1 VDFHLVRPILP
12 RLFLQGR
19 GDCTKILNLERKSRS
34 TQHCAGSGDHL
45 KCSIGWSIEQAGPTI
60 VIEFRSGSGLI
71 KVSREKS
78 NQRQKEGKVE
88 MQAYLPILIVFIFV
102 LGFAVT
108 NILLSHLIGRRRDTR
123 AKLMPYECGMD
134 PVGSAHQRFS
144 VKFYLVAM
152 LFILFDIE
160 AIFLVPWAVVFRS
173 LIERL
178 SRPFVFFEMMA
189 FIAVLF
195 VGYIYVWKKGLFEWN
210 RG

>member
-1 VDFHLVRPILP
+1 M
-12 RLFLQGR
+12 
-19 GDCTKILNLERKSRS
+19 
-34 TQHCAGSGDHL
+34 
-45 KCSIGWSIEQAGPTI
+45 
-60 VIEFRSGSGLI
+60 
-71 KVSREKS
+71 
-78 NQRQKEGKVE
+78 KE
-88 MQAYLPILIVFIFV
+88 YLPILIVFIFV

-108 NILLSHLIGRRRDTR
+108 NIVLSHVIGRRKDTR

-160 AIFLVPWAVVFRS
+160 AIFLLPWAVVFRD
-173 LIERL
+173 LITRL
-178 SRPFVFFEMMA
+178 SRPFVFFEMMI
-189 FIAVLF
+189 FIGVLF

>member
-1 VDFHLVRPILP
+1 MKD
-12 RLFLQGR
+12 
-19 GDCTKILNLERKSRS
+19 
-34 TQHCAGSGDHL
+34 
-45 KCSIGWSIEQAGPTI
+45 
-60 VIEFRSGSGLI
+60 
-71 KVSREKS
+71 
-78 NQRQKEGKVE
+78 
-88 MQAYLPILIVFIFV
+88 YLSILIVFIFV

-108 NILLSHLIGRRRDTR
+108 QIVLSHLVGRRRDTR

-134 PVGSAHQRFS
+134 PVGSARQRFS

-160 AIFLVPWAVVFRS
+160 AIFLVPWAVVFRG

-178 SRPFVFFEMMA
+178 SRPFVFFEMMI

-210 RG
+210 RS